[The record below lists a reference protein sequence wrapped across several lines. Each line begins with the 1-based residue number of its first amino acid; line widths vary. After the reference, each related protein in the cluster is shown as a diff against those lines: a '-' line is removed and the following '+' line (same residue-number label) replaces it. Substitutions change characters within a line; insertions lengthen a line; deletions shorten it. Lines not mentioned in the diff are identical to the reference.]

1 MRLPISETRLPISG
15 TRLPIGKARVPDGGE
30 GATANEPVNP
40 ADGAR
45 APSSE
50 AGTPR
55 CGVIAASSRIED
67 YTEDGRTI
75 SFTVRG
81 PRPLQAVARVRCK
94 AKPAAVTMQAGG
106 GGDQAP
112 AQAGIRLPFD
122 WDAAS
127 QTLLVRYEHGEE
139 KTRII
144 IHKSE

>member
-1 MRLPISETRLPISG
+1 MRLPISE

-30 GATANEPVNP
+30 GATANEAVNP

-94 AKPAAVTMQAGG
+94 VKPAAVTMQAG
-106 GGDQAP
+106 AAEIKRRRKP
-112 AQAGIRLPFD
+112 ASGFPSIGIRRPKRSWCVMSTAKRKHALQSIKVSDQKRPF
-122 WDAAS
+122 
-127 QTLLVRYEHGEE
+127 
-139 KTRII
+139 
-144 IHKSE
+144 